1 CVREGEQ
8 GDTAATGDYW

>member
-8 GDTAATGDYW
+8 GETAATGDYW